1 MMRPA
6 RSARKCN
13 SRTRDACM
21 RVYVRVCARDRAC
34 AIAVL
39 SPRGNHP
46 PARARAARGAH
57 AELDTAWLH
66 RAARGRGTRRA
77 KGGGGG
83 RSGIEGWE
91 TRGENASATARILT
105 RVARGPNSVTMRA
118 ARGIPRNTRN
128 TSSSQKTNEMTRPT
142 HRRARVRLH
151 TNTHT
156 HTCTRVHV
164 YAPSSPPNSLI
175 P

>member
-1 MMRPA
+1 MHI
-6 RSARKCN
+6 C
-13 SRTRDACM
+13 ACACVFACVHV
-21 RVYVRVCARDRAC
+21 RAIVRVQSRCYR
-34 AIAVL
+34 
-39 SPRGNHP
+39 RGVTIHLP
-46 PARARAARGAH
+46 EREPRAAPTLSSTRRGC
-57 AELDTAWLH
+57 TALH
-66 RAARGRGTRRA
+66 EDEARGESEER
-77 KGGGGG
+77 

-142 HRRARVRLH
+142 HRRARVRLPH
-151 TNTHT
+151 TNTHART
-156 HTCTRVHV
+156 HTCTRVRV
-164 YAPSSPPNSLI
+164 GASSSHPNSLI